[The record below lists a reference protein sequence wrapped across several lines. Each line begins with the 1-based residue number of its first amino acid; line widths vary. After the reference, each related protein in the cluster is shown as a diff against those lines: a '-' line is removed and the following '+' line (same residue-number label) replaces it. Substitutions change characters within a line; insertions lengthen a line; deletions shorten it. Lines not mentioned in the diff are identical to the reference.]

1 MEILIDEQTDRDTHK
16 KFGKEFR
23 LSMESREFLKKRS
36 QSSSQLDKDEGPVEN
51 FGDKI
56 SEHEE
61 KEEDTDREAS
71 ITPFPTRNRLCSI
84 YSARKI
90 CTF

>member
-1 MEILIDEQTDRDTHK
+1 MEILIDEETDRDTHK

-36 QSSSQLDKDEGPVEN
+36 QSSSQLDKDEGHVED

-56 SEHEE
+56 S
-61 KEEDTDREAS
+61 
-71 ITPFPTRNRLCSI
+71 
-84 YSARKI
+84 
-90 CTF
+90 